1 MGYFFIF
8 TKGFTMTIFTT
19 ITDLDLWVSERA
31 GEDTN
36 LEDTE
41 SIVNEL
47 RNRKNFPAWG
57 EDASDFLR
65 SLPEYLIDIVN
76 E

>member
-19 ITDLDLWVSERA
+19 ITDLYLWVSERA